1 MGRFFNFYLHF
12 NFYLVLSFLLLTS
25 FSYHKFYVS
34 ISEVNH
40 NTETAALEIS
50 MKIFTDDL
58 EAALEADTSEKLWIG
73 DPEREAVTT
82 DSLLAVYFDK
92 KLTFNINGEDKEA
105 VFLGKELE
113 ADVTWCYLE
122 IQDIPA
128 VKSVSI
134 DNRILMELF
143 DDQKNLVHIY
153 ANGKEKSLFLRRG
166 KTVGEV
172 SY

>member
-1 MGRFFNFYLHF
+1 MRRFLNFNLHF
-12 NFYLVLSFLLLTS
+12 NFYLLLSFFLLTS
-25 FSYHKFYVS
+25 FYHKFYVS

-58 EAALEADTSEKLWIG
+58 EAALEVDTSEKLWIG
-73 DPEREAVTT
+73 DPEREAAAT

-92 KLTFNINGEDKEA
+92 KLTLNINGEEKEA
-105 VFLGKELE
+105 IFIGKELE

-122 IQDIPA
+122 IQDLSA

-172 SY
+172 VY

>member
-1 MGRFFNFYLHF
+1 MMRYFA
-12 NFYLVLSFLLLTS
+12 LVLSFFLLTS

-58 EAALEADTSEKLWIG
+58 EAALEEDTSEKLWIG
-73 DPEREAVTT
+73 DPEREVPTT
-82 DSLLAVYFDK
+82 DSLLAIYFDK
-92 KLTFNINGEDKEA
+92 KVTVSVNGEEKEA
-105 VFLGKELE
+105 IFLGKELE

-122 IQDIPA
+122 IQDVPA

-166 KTVGEV
+166 KTTGEV

>member
-1 MGRFFNFYLHF
+1 MMRYFA
-12 NFYLVLSFLLLTS
+12 LVLSFFLLTS

-73 DPEREAVTT
+73 DPEREVITT
-82 DSLLAVYFDK
+82 DSLLAVYFGK
-92 KLTFNINGEDKEA
+92 RLTFNINGEEREA
-105 VFLGKELE
+105 VFIGKELE

-172 SY
+172 VY

>member
-1 MGRFFNFYLHF
+1 MKRFFNFNLHF
-12 NFYLVLSFLLLTS
+12 NFYLLLSFFLLTS
-25 FSYHKFYVS
+25 FYHKFYVS

-58 EAALEADTSEKLWIG
+58 EAALEADTAEKLWIG
-73 DPEREAVTT
+73 DPDREVAAT

-92 KLTFNINGEDKEA
+92 KLIINVNEA
-105 VFLGKELE
+105 ERKVVFLGKELE

-122 IQDIPA
+122 IQDVPA

-166 KTVGEV
+166 KTTGAVK
-172 SY
+172 Y

>member
-1 MGRFFNFYLHF
+1 MVRYFALVMGFF
-12 NFYLVLSFLLLTS
+12 LLTS
-25 FSYHKFYVS
+25 FYHKFYVS

-40 NTETAALEIS
+40 NKETAALEIS

-73 DPEREAVTT
+73 DPEREVIAT
-82 DSLLAVYFDK
+82 DSLLAIYFDK
-92 KLTFNINGEDKEA
+92 KLTLNINGKERKA

-122 IQDIPA
+122 IQDVPA

-143 DDQKNLVHIY
+143 DDQESSASSSFGNL
-153 ANGKEKSLFLRRG
+153 LR
-166 KTVGEV
+166 KFFCV
-172 SY
+172 

>member
-1 MGRFFNFYLHF
+1 ML
-12 NFYLVLSFLLLTS
+12 
-25 FSYHKFYVS
+25 KE
-34 ISEVNH
+34 IAEVNH

-73 DPEREAVTT
+73 DLEREAAAT

-92 KLTFNINGEDKEA
+92 KLTININSEEREA

-122 IQDIPA
+122 IQDVPA

-153 ANGKEKSLFLRRG
+153 ANNKEKSLFLRRG

>member
-1 MGRFFNFYLHF
+1 MGRFFNLHF
-12 NFYLVLSFLLLTS
+12 NFYILLSFFLLTG

-34 ISEVNH
+34 ISELNH
-40 NTETAALEIS
+40 NTETAALEFS

-58 EAALEADTSEKLWIG
+58 EAALEADTSKKLWIG
-73 DPEREAVTT
+73 DPEREVAAT
-82 DSLLAVYFDK
+82 DSLLAIYFDK
-92 KLTFNINGEDKEA
+92 KLTININGEQREA

-113 ADVTWCYLE
+113 ADVIWCYLE
-122 IQDIPA
+122 IQDVPA

-143 DDQKNLVHIY
+143 DEQKNLVHIY

>member
-1 MGRFFNFYLHF
+1 MGRFLHFNLHF
-12 NFYLVLSFLLLTS
+12 NFYLLLSFLLLTS

-73 DPEREAVTT
+73 DPEREAVAT

-92 KLTFNINGEDKEA
+92 KMTININGEKSEA

-122 IQDIPA
+122 IQDVPA